1 MARRMRLT
9 IKGLATAPGGG
20 TLRAMKGARGLTLLI
35 CLLAAAPA
43 VAGTVYRCEK
53 PDGSRSYVSKRAPGA
68 RCTPISYSGGSAR
81 ASRAKKDPA
90 VASWLPPKAAVGSA
104 TAPAVVAGSPASG
117 AAPAMAASVVPA
129 AAVATPRSVA
139 RPQFNAGTTYCY
151 RAGGV
156 LTCTP
161 QRPRGIPLASVR
173 RITYSFMETCFA
185 CAARPGVNFGT
196 LRLNTAAYQ
205 NEISSAAREFGVEEA
220 IVRAIIHAESAYNP
234 NALSRVGA
242 QGLMQLMPAT
252 ARRFGVGNAFD
263 AAQNIRG
270 GVQYLAWLLKRF
282 NGDLTLAA
290 AGYNAGEGAV
300 DKYRGVPPYSET
312 QRYVQ
317 RVGVLAERY
326 RGGVAKQ

>member
-1 MARRMRLT
+1 
-9 IKGLATAPGGG
+9 
-20 TLRAMKGARGLTLLI
+20 MKGAWGLPLLI

-43 VAGTVYRCEK
+43 VAGTVYRCESA
-53 PDGSRSYVSKRAPGA
+53 DGTRSYVSKRIPKAQ
-68 RCTPISYSGGSAR
+68 CTAISYAGGGS
-81 ASRAKKDPA
+81 SRTKKDPS

-117 AAPAMAASVVPA
+117 AAPALMASTVPA
-129 AAVATPRSVA
+129 TAAATPAARSA
-139 RPQFNAGTTYCY
+139 GSQFNSGTRYCY
-151 RAGGV
+151 RNHGV
-156 LTCTP
+156 LTCGP
-161 QRPRGIPLASVR
+161 GRPRGVPLASIR
-173 RITYSFMETCFA
+173 KITYSFMETCFA
-185 CAARPGVNFGT
+185 CGAKPGVNFGT
-196 LRLNTAAYQ
+196 LRLNSAAYQ
-205 NEISSAAREFGVEEA
+205 QEIASAAREFGVEEA
-220 IVRAIIHAESAYNP
+220 IVRAIIHAESAFNP

-252 ARRFGVGNAFD
+252 ARRFGVGNPFD
-263 AAQNIRG
+263 AGQNIRG
-270 GVQYLAWLLKRF
+270 GVQYLSWLLKRF